1 MILGRL
7 GRMAYVNTLPVD
19 WGLVN
24 SPLKELVTIVRGEP
38 TTLNSM
44 LAAGEL
50 DVSPVSFVAALEHAE
65 DWLIFDHICIGS
77 RGAVG
82 SVILQSDRPVE
93 QLSGKTVSVTSASAT
108 AAKLLKVLFAK
119 YWKTDVTF
127 VPQGTAAPAR
137 LLIGDAALKAAQSE
151 FSGFTYDLGQ
161 VWKDFSGHSFVF
173 GVWCVRKDFVR
184 EFPQETRAIYHL
196 LLTSYSMGLAH
207 WSSVVDEATE
217 VMGLDSDIIRNYFP
231 KLAYQFDAGLWAG
244 LETFAELL
252 GYRPG
257 HVGTYRPADGSAC
270 EPRRLAACS
279 C

>member
-38 TTLNSM
+38 TTLNSL
-44 LAAGEL
+44 LATGQL
-50 DVSPVSFVAALEHAE
+50 DVSPVSSVAALEHAA

-82 SVILQSDRPVE
+82 SVILQSDTPVE
-93 QLSGKTVSVTSASAT
+93 QLSGKAVSVTSASAT
-108 AAKLLKVLFAK
+108 ASKLLKVLFAK
-119 YWKTDVTF
+119 HWKTDVTF
-127 VPQGTAAPAR
+127 VRQGIAAPAR
-137 LLIGDAALKAAQSE
+137 LLIGDAALKAAQSD
-151 FSGFTYDLGQ
+151 FTGYTYDLGQ
-161 VWKDFSGHSFVF
+161 VWKDFSGQSFVF
-173 GVWCVRKDFVR
+173 GVWCVRKEFVR

-217 VMGLDSDIIRNYFP
+217 VMGLDSNIIADYFP
-231 KLAYQFDAGLWAG
+231 KLVYQFDSGLWAG
-244 LETFAELL
+244 LETFSGLL
-252 GYRPG
+252 GNKPDVIR
-257 HVGTYRPADGSAC
+257 TYRPVEAHASCAN
-270 EPRRLAACS
+270 RLAVCS